1 MSENHNYIKTVAI
14 KGLWGRYDL
23 EWHLN
28 PDVNILSG
36 INGSGKSTVIRSLV
50 KILRSKQFPA
60 HIRGVIE
67 EIDVIFENGDMLI
80 SGNGNKLSD
89 YRIDVISTFDNR
101 MKELEAMQ
109 KLSDGLV
116 RTELDWELYML
127 QRRYMSYQL
136 EQSRKVIRLLRGTA
150 PQEEIDEITGQR
162 TVFFDMMDRLFARTG
177 TIINRESDELCF
189 LKGSK
194 KISVYMLS
202 SGEKQLLLILAMV
215 LTQDCK
221 PYILLMDE
229 PEISLH
235 FDWQGSL
242 IENIRTLNP
251 NVQLIMSTH
260 SPAVIM
266 NGWLGHVTEMSDIVI
281 KEREE

>member
-14 KGLWGRYDL
+14 KGLWGKYDL

-50 KILRSKQFPA
+50 EILRSKELPPQ
-60 HIRGVIE
+60 IRGVIE
-67 EIDVIFENGDMLI
+67 EIDVIFENGEMLV
-80 SGNGNKLSD
+80 SGGGNKLSD
-89 YRIDVISTFDNR
+89 YSIDVVSTFDNR

-109 KLSDGLV
+109 RLSDGFV
-116 RTELDWELYML
+116 RTELDWELYMV

-136 EQSRKVIRLLRGTA
+136 EQSRNMIHLLQSRA
-150 PQEEIDEITGQR
+150 PQEELDKITGHR
-162 TVFFDMMDRLFARTG
+162 TLFFDMMDKLFAQTG
-177 TIINRESDELCF
+177 SVIDRESDEICF
-189 LKGSK
+189 YKGK
-194 KISVYMLS
+194 QKISVYMLS
-202 SGEKQLLLILAMV
+202 SGEKQLLLILTTV
-215 LTQDCK
+215 LTQDYK

-235 FDWQGSL
+235 FDWQGTL

-266 NGWLGHVTEMSDIVI
+266 KGWLGHVTEMSDIVI
-281 KEREE
+281 KERAE